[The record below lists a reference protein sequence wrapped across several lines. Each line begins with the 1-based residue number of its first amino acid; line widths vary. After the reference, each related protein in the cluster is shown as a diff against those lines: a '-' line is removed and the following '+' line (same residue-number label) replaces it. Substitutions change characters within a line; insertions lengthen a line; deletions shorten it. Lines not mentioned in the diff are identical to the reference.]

1 MITPT
6 ITTCSGCG
14 KGISKA
20 AHRKRDGSFSS
31 RAFCHANCWK
41 LNKKAKST
49 VCKNCKCEFT
59 GLKFMRGRFVSVND
73 AAICSRACYI
83 AWLSNN
89 SERKRKISAAFSGAN
104 HPNWKGGF
112 VHRDSRGPGWQKQ
125 AARIR
130 KRDGYKCLSCG
141 IGNDE
146 CLERY
151 GRILDV
157 DHKTPFHNF
166 TRLKDANHPSNLQTL
181 CASCHRISEAK
192 RTGIQMSLPI
202 GQFRSKEYTLGEDHP
217 QAKATEADVIEIR
230 KRHAEG
236 ETISS
241 IAKDFAFARHTVGNI
256 ARRRSW
262 THVP

>member
-6 ITTCSGCG
+6 ITTCAGCG

-20 AHRKRDGSFSS
+20 AHRKRDGEFST
-31 RAFCHANCWK
+31 RAFCDADCWK
-41 LNKKAKST
+41 LSKKAKPT
-49 VCKNCKCEFT
+49 TCKNCKCQFT
-59 GLKFMRGRFVSVND
+59 GLKFMRGKFISVND
-73 AAICSRACYI
+73 ATICSRACYI

-89 SERKRKISAAFSGAN
+89 KERKRKISAAFSGDK

-112 VHRDSRGPGWQKQ
+112 VHRDSRGPGWRKL

-130 KRDGYKCLSCG
+130 KRDGNKCLSCG
-141 IGNDE
+141 VGNDE

-166 TRLKDANHPSNLQTL
+166 TRLKDANNPSNLQTL

-192 RTGIQMSLPI
+192 RTGVQMSLPI

-230 KRHAEG
+230 RRHEAG
-236 ETISS
+236 ETIVS
-241 IAKDFAFARHTVGNI
+241 IARDFAFARHTVGNI